1 MIDIPADAQVPAGPD
16 PHEDRDRAIYEG
28 GVRYE

>member
-1 MIDIPADAQVPAGPD
+1 MIDIPDDAQRPAGPD

-28 GVRYE
+28 SNE

>member
-16 PHEDRDRAIYEG
+16 PHEDADRAIFEG
-28 GVRYE
+28 GRS

>member
-16 PHEDRDRAIYEG
+16 PHEDTDRAIFEG
-28 GVRYE
+28 ARS

>member
-16 PHEDRDRAIYEG
+16 PHEDNDRTIFEG
-28 GVRYE
+28 ARS

>member
-16 PHEDRDRAIYEG
+16 PHEDNDRVIFEG
-28 GVRYE
+28 ARS